1 MKEEV
6 IVVTPLDAA
15 PGFALGG
22 ARTLIVDDEQAASA
36 LASALESAA
45 EQAGI
50 VLVHHRV
57 WGRLEPRLA
66 EAWGARTDV
75 LVMALPSDDGTAGTD
90 HLAALHGLLARAVG
104 YEISF
109 TPEGGNS

>member
-6 IVVTPLDAA
+6 VVVTPLEAA

-22 ARTLIVDDEQAASA
+22 ARTLVVADEQAASA
-36 LASALESAA
+36 ASAVEAAA

-57 WGRLEPRLA
+57 WGVLEPRLA
-66 EAWGARTDV
+66 ESWGARADV

-109 TPEGGNS
+109 TPEGGNA